1 LILILIFYT
10 FKSSLKSKQ
19 YEVQG
24 RRQSGN
30 VEDLRASSGG
40 RSIGFKGGIIGTL
53 AIALVIYLLGGNP
66 LEVLNLMNVGEQQVG
81 TEAPLSAKDI

>member
-1 LILILIFYT
+1 MK
-10 FKSSLKSKQ
+10 FK
-19 YEVQG
+19 G

-40 RSIGFKGGIIGTL
+40 RSIGFKGGIVGTL

-66 LEVLNLMNVGEQQVG
+66 L
-81 TEAPLSAKDI
+81 